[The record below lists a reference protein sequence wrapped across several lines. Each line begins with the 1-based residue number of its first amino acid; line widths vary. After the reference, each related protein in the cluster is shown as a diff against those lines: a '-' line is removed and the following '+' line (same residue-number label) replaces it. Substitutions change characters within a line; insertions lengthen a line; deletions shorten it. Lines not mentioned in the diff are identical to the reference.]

1 MKRMEK
7 IIYIIIVLIGIASIS
22 TISNAANISS
32 SEYKIEEGEANYI
45 IGIYPNT
52 RVEEVKG
59 EIKTEEKI
67 SIYDNKG
74 KAKEEEE
81 IVATGD
87 KIYVEGETYI
97 AIVCGD
103 VNKDGDAGLTDLV
116 KIKNH
121 IIGKEK
127 LEGEEEVA
135 SDVDASGVTTGTDII
150 NLKRLIVRII
160 EEREI
165 FEREYK
171 NTEYEYK
178 KNKLTGRITITKIAE
193 GIEKQIL
200 QIPNKIDGNEVKE
213 IKGFLGENNKIEKV
227 TIPTGVEEISS
238 TAFSGMKKLEQIE
251 VSGLNEEYRSKEG
264 ILYNKEGD
272 KLISYPRGKEGE
284 EYTIGEEIKI
294 IGEYA
299 FYKND
304 KIEKL
309 YIADTVEEIES
320 KAFEE
325 MKGKIYVKEGGEII
339 GKLKAEGIK
348 YEIDAKP
355 EIKKLISEEGT
366 NQVITIKVEATDDVG
381 IVGWSIGLKGG
392 TITWNNIEMTKR
404 LETSYQDIKVNG
416 TYEVRI
422 KDNVGNIEIKEIII
436 NGIDSGIPRI
446 SSIKI
451 ISPTSGEYKA
461 GQRII
466 IRVQFSEKI
475 KGIAP
480 TLKLRIGEKV
490 VTAKG
495 NNPAG
500 TQDYIDYNYEVTD
513 QESGEIEIES
523 YTGGNIT
530 DIAGNTASIIKLANT
545 GNKVIIKKKY
555 DAKYGPYTYA
565 VKGTVINSYKDDSIE
580 VSVEKISGMYVC
592 KIWIA
597 DPSKQIKKID
607 NYAEIGDNL
616 QQIPNAIIGS
626 NGGYFSSPTSY
637 TGSAIITEGRIISTS
652 NEHNTQIMGIYRNGK
667 LVYKEIRDKTAQEM
681 INMGIVNTF
690 GSWPGALIENGNY
703 NSAWVNVDNSKT
715 EHRTALGQVN
725 DNNYIIIVNCDNKLS
740 YKNLAQMGESLNCQF
755 LFNLDGGG
763 STQLWMR
770 NQYIKRS
777 YSYRKVANA
786 LYFTTLE

>member
-52 RVEEVKG
+52 RVEEVKRK
-59 EIKTEEKI
+59 IKTEEKI

-227 TIPTGVEEISS
+227 TIATGVEEISS

-436 NGIDSGIPRI
+436 NGIDETTKKVKEIR
-446 SSIKI
+446 I
-451 ISPTSGEYKA
+451 ISPTSGEYDP
-461 GQRII
+461 GQKVI
-466 IRVQFSEKI
+466 IRVSFT
-475 KGIAP
+475 GNV
-480 TLKLRIGEKV
+480 IGEAPQLKV
-490 VTAKG
+490 TVG
-495 NNPAG
+495 NEIG
-500 TQDYIDYNYEVTD
+500 TGTMTNTEARGTTNFIDYTYTTND
-513 QESGEIEIES
+513 QQTGQIGIYS
-523 YTGGNIT
+523 YTGGDLKSTNGKPVSIFKLASVGNNVSIKLT
-530 DIAGNTASIIKLANT
+530 LEELKGTTRIPNGQMSDAELAEINQHLENYINTAYKIAVSKGDINPKRVKVMAAAYWLIYNPFYRVQYQWGRPLAHDDYDGIGWDPSWSNTRGIECQNFVLWSLWNAGAKSIYPSGSKLQHSKEYLDNGSHDFT
-545 GNKVIIKKKY
+545 VQQVL
-555 DAKYGPYTYA
+555 DAGIEPGDILRKSRTSTENGHWSIVMVVNREEGY
-565 VKGTVINSYKDDSIE
+565 IE
-580 VSVEKISGMYVC
+580 VAHAVSPKTDTKITRY
-592 KIWIA
+592 
-597 DPSKQIKKID
+597 
-607 NYAEIGDNL
+607 EIGDRFRYQHL
-616 QQIPNAIIGS
+616 
-626 NGGYFSSPTSY
+626 Y
-637 TGSAIITEGRIISTS
+637 
-652 NEHNTQIMGIYRNGK
+652 K
-667 LVYKEIRDKTAQEM
+667 LPD
-681 INMGIVNTF
+681 F
-690 GSWPGALIENGNY
+690 Y
-703 NSAWVNVDNSKT
+703 N
-715 EHRTALGQVN
+715 
-725 DNNYIIIVNCDNKLS
+725 
-740 YKNLAQMGESLNCQF
+740 
-755 LFNLDGGG
+755 
-763 STQLWMR
+763 
-770 NQYIKRS
+770 
-777 YSYRKVANA
+777 
-786 LYFTTLE
+786 